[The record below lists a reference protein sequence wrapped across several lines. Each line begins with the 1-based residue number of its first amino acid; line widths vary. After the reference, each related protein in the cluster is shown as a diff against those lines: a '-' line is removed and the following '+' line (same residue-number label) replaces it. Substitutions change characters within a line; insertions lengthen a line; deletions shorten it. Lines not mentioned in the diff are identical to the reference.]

1 MITKAVLEEK
11 PVSISEAKTV
21 LDAMSK
27 SGKELNYEQRIATD
41 YLSKFVTISAK
52 KSQKLIDELLELNQK
67 IKPELA
73 VKIAD
78 LLPTDEEDVRAIF
91 AKERFT
97 LTKEEIKAI
106 LELVLKFK

>member
-1 MITKAVLEEK
+1 MITKAVLEKK
-11 PVSISEAKTV
+11 PISISEAKTV
-21 LDAMSK
+21 LDALSK
-27 SGKELNYEQRIATD
+27 SDEELNYEQRIVVD
-41 YLSKFVTISAK
+41 YLSKFAKISAK
-52 KSQKLIDELLELNQK
+52 KSQKLIDELLKLNQK

-78 LLPTDEEDVRAIF
+78 LLPADEEDVRAIF

-106 LELVLKFK
+106 LEVIPK

>member
-1 MITKAVLEEK
+1 MITKAVLEER
-11 PVSISEAKTV
+11 PISISEAKTV
-21 LDAMSK
+21 LDVLSK
-27 SGKELNYEQRIATD
+27 SDEELNYEQRIVVD
-41 YLSKFVTISAK
+41 YLSKFAKISTK
-52 KSQKLIDELLELNQK
+52 KSQNLIDELLKLNQK

-78 LLPTDEEDVRAIF
+78 LLPADEEDVRAIF

-106 LELVLKFK
+106 LEVIPE

>member
-1 MITKAVLEEK
+1 MIAKSLLEEK
-11 PVSISEAKTV
+11 PISNSEAKTV
-21 LDAMSK
+21 LDALAK
-27 SGKELNYEQRIATD
+27 SSKELNYEQRIAAD
-41 YLSKFVTISAK
+41 YLSKFVNISTK
-52 KSQKLIDELLELNQK
+52 KLQKLIDELLNLNPK

-78 LLPTDEEDVRAIF
+78 LQPKDEEDVRAIF

-106 LELVLKFK
+106 LELVVK

>member
-1 MITKAVLEEK
+1 MITKAVLEKK
-11 PVSISEAKTV
+11 PISISEAKTV
-21 LDAMSK
+21 LDALSK
-27 SGKELNYEQRIATD
+27 SDEELNYEQRIVVD
-41 YLSKFVTISAK
+41 YLSKFAKISTK
-52 KSQKLIDELLELNQK
+52 KSQKLIDELLKLNQK

-78 LLPTDEEDVRAIF
+78 LLPADEEDVRAIF

-106 LELVLKFK
+106 LEVIPK